1 MNLRI
6 VTGSAATVAAL
17 LLIAG
22 CGSTSNTGSAYNA
35 PPAATKAATT
45 TAGDTI
51 TIANFTFSTAT
62 VKPGAT
68 VTVKN
73 TDSVGHTI
81 NVNGT
86 KVDLSLDGG
95 ASGTF
100 TAPSTP
106 GTYQLTCDFHKSMHG
121 TLMVAP

>member
-6 VTGSAATVAAL
+6 VTASALTVSAL
-17 LLIAG
+17 VLIAG
-22 CGSTSNTGSAYNA
+22 CGSTTNIGSAYNA
-35 PPAATKAATT
+35 KPAATKAATT
-45 TAGDTI
+45 TGGDTI
-51 TIANFTFSTAT
+51 TIASFAFSDAS

-86 KVDLSLDGG
+86 KVDLNLDGG

-100 TAPSTP
+100 TAPATP
-106 GTYQLTCDFHKSMHG
+106 GTYQLTCDFHKSMRG
-121 TLMVAP
+121 TLIVAP